1 MSGEII
7 VDNIR
12 DGESRS
18 EKTDLSGMIILEQSG
33 VKTSVEKRGISD
45 QIKNITEREK
55 SHSKREKKM

>member
-7 VDNIR
+7 VDHIR

-55 SHSKREKKM
+55 SHAKREKKM